1 MSPSPPPTALLVLL
15 LLVFVA
21 VVCKETTHA
30 SALNAA
36 TTMGVSPQKLE
47 RIQRY
52 LEKINKPA
60 VKSIK
65 SPDGDIIDCVL
76 MNKQLALDHPL
87 LKNHKIQKVAPKRP
101 ASRSE
106 AGNQQP
112 RNGTTRRAWQAW
124 NHVGNCPEGTVS
136 VRRTT
141 VEDVLRAGSLS
152 RFGKKKVHKQPVGAP
167 YTGHEVLTI
176 VYPAMY
182 GDSTTRLF
190 IYWTRDAYKTTGCYN
205 YMCPGFVQT
214 SNEVVLGGTI
224 APVSTYDA
232 DQREITILVRKD
244 PNSGNWWLSYQNIDV
259 GYWPNEIFTHLASYA
274 TSVEWGGE
282 IVNNDVNGQH
292 TTTQMG
298 SGHFAEEGYR
308 KASYFRNVEVV
319 NSANALIP
327 PQSAGTNA
335 GNPNCYD
342 IQTFSNANWGF
353 YFFYGGLGRNPECP

>member
-1 MSPSPPPTALLVLL
+1 MSPSPPRTALLVLL
-15 LLVFVA
+15 LLVFIA

-36 TTMGVSPQKLE
+36 TTMGVSPQRVE

-87 LKNHKIQKVAPKRP
+87 LKNHKIQRP
-101 ASRSE
+101 ASRSR
-106 AGNQQP
+106 AGNQRP

-152 RFGKKKVHKQPVGAP
+152 RFGKKKVH
-167 YTGHEVLTI
+167 E
-176 VYPAMY
+176 
-182 GDSTTRLF
+182 R
-190 IYWTRDAYKTTGCYN
+190 
-205 YMCPGFVQT
+205 
-214 SNEVVLGGTI
+214 
-224 APVSTYDA
+224 
-232 DQREITILVRKD
+232 ITMINVWEPSVEKNSEFSLSQIWLSAGSYERKD
-244 PNSGNWWLSYQNIDV
+244 LNTIEVGWQDASTGNWWLSYDNIDV
-259 GYWPNEIFTHLASYA
+259 GYWPAAIFTQLVSYA
-274 TSVEWGGE
+274 TSVQWGGE

-298 SGHFAEEGYR
+298 SGHFAEEGYQ

-319 NSANALIP
+319 NSANGLYSPSISP
-327 PQSAGTNA
+327 SETNA
-335 GNPNCYD
+335 NCYD
-342 IQTFSNANWGF
+342 IAISSTTDWGTYF
-353 YFFYGGLGRNPECP
+353 YYGGPGRNPKCP